1 MNIRSFFRVPVL
13 SVTLFIFS
21 SAGIASA
28 EDSFIQGYGTA
39 VLVREFGVPPESL
52 LVENGVVTL
61 NTDHIKPEDLSEVVS
76 ILMGIQGV
84 ARVEIVGTESHEAE
98 GVAAS
103 IPATSDDSGKPE
115 QAPSDAPE
123 QMTARHESER
133 IFEPLMADPRWPRIA
148 ISYQLFTD
156 NGDLNNLLASAI
168 GGTIPVYR
176 DDRHVT
182 GRSQVAVQAAA
193 FAINDLDTSS
203 WDLLNSDYR
212 FGLAFMNQ
220 RGPVSSIFR
229 IYHFSTHA
237 GDEAIL
243 NSGAERVKIS
253 YEAIDSIFSYNPRE
267 WLRVYGGS
275 AYLFSRHPKELDPW
289 AFQYGVELKS
299 SRQYLKILR
308 PVAGVNLYH
317 TEENNW
323 HSELSVRLGA
333 EIENQTTQWHKV
345 QFLLGYSNGPSAFG
359 QFNDQSHEF
368 LDIGM
373 HFYY

>member
-243 NSGAERVKIS
+243 NSGAER
-253 YEAIDSIFSYNPRE
+253 DNPRE